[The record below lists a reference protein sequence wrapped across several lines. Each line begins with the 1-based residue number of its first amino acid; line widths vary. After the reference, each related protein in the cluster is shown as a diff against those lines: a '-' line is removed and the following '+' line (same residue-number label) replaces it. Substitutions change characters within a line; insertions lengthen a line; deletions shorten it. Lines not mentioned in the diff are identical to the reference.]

1 MNCLRHTA
9 TTVFAALLLHLPAI
23 LQAAQ
28 INYEGDFTPNN
39 ASNPVGD
46 PYGPRYTTI
55 VFSGTSWAS
64 DGDVLTITTAASR
77 GIWFGRFTGF
87 GDNPNF
93 SLGSNLAGNR
103 VDARLA
109 LGFSSDEWVG
119 FYFYDTGG
127 RGAQWYFDDGLA
139 KYYFA
144 DPLSGNTITNSL
156 PLYDR
161 TQFHV
166 YSAHVQG
173 DIAAYYLD
181 GNLIAHGKALDNTAN
196 SLVTGDVSGST
207 PTGSGTFK
215 IDYLRLNTAAGV
227 VSVPEPS
234 TLALAGVAG
243 AALRAAMKRTRR
255 R

>member
-1 MNCLRHTA
+1 MICFRHTVA
-9 TTVFAALLLHLPAI
+9 TVFAALLLHLPAF
-23 LQAAQ
+23 LQAAL

-39 ASNPVGD
+39 ASNPMGD

-64 DGDVLTITTAASR
+64 DGDVLTMTTANTR
-77 GIWFGRFTGF
+77 GIWFGRFAGV
-87 GDNPNF
+87 GDNANF

-109 LGFSSDEWVG
+109 LGVSSDEWVG

-127 RGAQWYFDDGLA
+127 RGAQWYFDAGLA

-144 DPLSGNTITNSL
+144 DPVSGNIITNAL
-156 PLYDR
+156 PIYDR
-161 TQFHV
+161 TEFHV
-166 YSAHVQG
+166 YSAHVQ
-173 DIAAYYLD
+173 DDTAAYYLN
-181 GNLIAHGKALDNTAN
+181 GELVASGKAISGTAN

-215 IDYLRLNTAAGV
+215 VDYLRLDTAAGV
-227 VSVPEPS
+227 VVVPEPS

-243 AALRAAMKRTRR
+243 VALMMIRRARR
-255 R
+255 C

>member
-1 MNCLRHTA
+1 ML
-9 TTVFAALLLHLPAI
+9 AAPLD
-23 LQAAQ
+23 AAQ

-55 VFSGTSWAS
+55 VFANTGWAS
-64 DGDVLTITTAASR
+64 DGDVLTMTTFPVR
-77 GIWFGRFTGF
+77 GIWFGRFADV
-87 GDNPNF
+87 GDNANF

-103 VDARLA
+103 VDARIA
-109 LGFSSDEWVG
+109 LGASSDEWTP

-127 RGAQWYFDDGLA
+127 RGAAWYFDGGVA
-139 KYYFA
+139 EYYFQH
-144 DPLSGNTITNSL
+144 PVSGATITNTL
-156 PLYDR
+156 PVYDR

-173 DIAAYYLD
+173 DVAAYYFD
-181 GNLIAHGKALDNTAN
+181 GQLVGSGKPLTGPVN
-196 SLVTGDVSGST
+196 SLLTGDSSGST
-207 PTGSGTFK
+207 PTGTGTFK
-215 IDYLRLNTAAGV
+215 VDYLRLNTAAGV

-234 TLALAGVAG
+234 TLVLGGVAG
-243 AALRAAMKRTRR
+243 AAMLVMMKRVRR